1 MPCCYGTHPTYGWH
15 RALELWNAHV
25 TPRAGDMV
33 RGYLS
38 DRHLVPHGNLV
49 EVAFDDLKT
58 DPLRTA
64 ARIYKT
70 LNLSVCIAL

>member
-1 MPCCYGTHPTYGWH
+1 
-15 RALELWNAHV
+15 
-25 TPRAGDMV
+25 MV